1 MYEIEGRSGEIPAGY
16 FNDVRI
22 HNISA
27 VLATWTD
34 GKDHSGSAPDMA
46 INIGF
51 GPKSIFRY

>member
-1 MYEIEGRSGEIPAGY
+1 MVC
-16 FNDVRI
+16 NKVK
-22 HNISA
+22 IST